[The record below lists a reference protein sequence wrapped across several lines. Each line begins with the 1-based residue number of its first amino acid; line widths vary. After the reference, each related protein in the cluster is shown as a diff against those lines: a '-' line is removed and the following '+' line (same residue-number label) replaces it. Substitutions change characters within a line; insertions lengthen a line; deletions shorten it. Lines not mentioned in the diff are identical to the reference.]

1 MAESSTPKL
10 TEARFNHS
18 SNLPSLLE
26 SLNASILI
34 STYQAGQLVAV
45 GTHAGTIR
53 FSVNQFEQAM
63 GVAVANNRLAV
74 GSKRQV
80 WMLLNVPD
88 LAPQVGEP
96 GTHDACFLT
105 RSSRF
110 TGEVH
115 GHELA
120 FGPVGLWQVTTL
132 FSCLS
137 HISEEFNFIP
147 RWKPP
152 FISALA
158 AEDRCHL
165 NGMATDQGIPRYV
178 TVMAQTN
185 TPGGW
190 RPDKATTG
198 CVLEVPSGNVVAQGF
213 AMPHSPRLH
222 GGRLWVLDSGRGTL
236 AVIDTDTGKWQEVTR
251 FPGYTRGL
259 AFIGSYALVGLSRI
273 RETSVFGGIPIAERR
288 EELKCGVGIVDL
300 RTGKQEGHLEFASGV
315 EEVFDVQVLPGI
327 RNPYISGPIPD
338 DSNKTV
344 WVVPPLN

>member
-1 MAESSTPKL
+1 
-10 TEARFNHS
+10 
-18 SNLPSLLE
+18 
-26 SLNASILI
+26 
-34 STYQAGQLVAV
+34 
-45 GTHAGTIR
+45 
-53 FSVNQFEQAM
+53 
-63 GVAVANNRLAV
+63 
-74 GSKRQV
+74 
-80 WMLLNVPD
+80 
-88 LAPQVGEP
+88 
-96 GTHDACFLT
+96 
-105 RSSRF
+105 
-110 TGEVH
+110 
-115 GHELA
+115 
-120 FGPVGLWQVTTL
+120 VTTL

-165 NGMATDQGIPRYV
+165 NGMAIDQGIPRYV
-178 TVMAQTN
+178 TVMGQTN

-236 AVIDTDTGKWQEVTR
+236 AVIDTATGKWQEVTR

-288 EELKCGVGIVDL
+288 EELKCGVAIVDL
-300 RTGKQEGHLEFASGV
+300 RTGRQEGHLEFASGV
-315 EEVFDVQVLPGI
+315 EEVFDVQILPGI

-344 WVVPPLN
+344 WVVPPLA